1 VRKIMC
7 ALLSILCT
15 GCIVVS
21 ESAHTYRETETEE
34 TCDVEPYSYAPD
46 YCDTY
51 SDGECCEWYVG
62 DGCYETWCYDY
73 YYCDWYYYSTAC
85 YY

>member
-1 VRKIMC
+1 MRKILC
-7 ALLSILCT
+7 ALLPIFCV
-15 GCIVVS
+15 GCIVMTDTRERSVS
-21 ESAHTYRETETEE
+21 RE

-46 YCDTY
+46 YCDAY
-51 SDGECCEWYVG
+51 SDEECCEWYVG